1 MDGSTLILLLL
12 PQLAIGLVS
21 WAQIIFVQNR
31 FKGCCVFQY
40 TDLWGLLLLIHGS
53 FVRWIAALA
62 TYSRSLTFQLT
73 AACVGATLGWT
84 SFVVIYNQD
93 FLLPTKQQTWS
104 LLMSLVVTVL
114 WELHNRVLVRL
125 I

>member
-1 MDGSTLILLLL
+1 MLGVPVHRLMGSTL
-12 PQLAIGLVS
+12 ADT
-21 WAQIIFVQNR
+21 R
-31 FKGCCVFQY
+31 VFHAL
-40 TDLWGLLLLIHGS
+40 DRCG
-53 FVRWIAALA
+53 LA